1 MGEERLQKILAAAG
15 FGSRRACE
23 TLVLEG
29 RVSVDGAVVTQ
40 LGVRADPARQT
51 IVCDGRPV
59 RSERPVYWLLNKPR
73 GYVCT
78 NHDPEGRPRAV
89 DLLPRGL
96 GRLYTIGRLDTYSE
110 GLVLLTNDGAFAH
123 RVMHPRFEV
132 SKTYHAQVEGWPEAR
147 ALMRLTREGV
157 ALDGYPA
164 RADAAR
170 VLGRAPGG
178 AWVEVV
184 LHEGRNRE
192 VRRLLEAVGHPV
204 RRLLRVRIGPVE
216 DPRLPAGRARPLTP
230 AECAALT
237 AGAASPGAPRDRPP
251 GA

>member
-1 MGEERLQKILAAAG
+1 MGAERLQKILAAAG

-23 TLVLEG
+23 TLILEG
-29 RVSVDGAVVTQ
+29 RVSVDGVVASE

-51 IVCDGRPV
+51 IVCDGRAV
-59 RSERPVYWLLNKPR
+59 RAERPVYWLLNKPR

-78 NHDPEGRPRAV
+78 NHDPQGRPRAV

-96 GRLYTIGRLDTYSE
+96 GRLYTIGRLDAYSE

-157 ALDGYPA
+157 ALDGHPA

-170 VLGRAPGG
+170 VLGRASDG

-216 DPRLPAGRARPLTP
+216 DPRLPAGRCRPLTP
-230 AECAALT
+230 SECAALT
-237 AGAASPGAPRDRPP
+237 GAAVSPAAHRGRPLGA
-251 GA
+251 